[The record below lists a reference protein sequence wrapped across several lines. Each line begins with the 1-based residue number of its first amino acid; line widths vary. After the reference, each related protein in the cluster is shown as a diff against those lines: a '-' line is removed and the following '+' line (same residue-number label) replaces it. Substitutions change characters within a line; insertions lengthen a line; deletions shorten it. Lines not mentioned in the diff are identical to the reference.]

1 MGDDNKK
8 KCYSETRKKK
18 VVFAMGNKIYVVG
31 HKNPDTDSICS
42 AIAYANL
49 KGKITGEE
57 YEPRRAGDVNGE
69 TAYVLDRFQVEA
81 PKYLESVQLQ
91 VKDLEIRKVEGVSG
105 QMSIQ
110 EVWQRMTDESMKTL
124 PILRGNK
131 LEGIITIGDIAKS
144 YMEVYDNHILSISK
158 TQYRNIAGTM
168 DGTFVTGNA
177 HSYFVN
183 GKVLVAASEASHMD
197 EVIEKD
203 DLVIVGNR
211 LDIQRLAIEKD
222 ASCLVICQ
230 EEDVT
235 EKIRHLAEE
244 KEVTIIHTKK
254 GVFNATRNIHQS
266 IPVRY
271 LMTNKNELITFRPDE
286 YVEDIKEEM
295 SKTKFRDFPIIDA
308 QGDFVGF
315 ISRRRLLTMRKKQV
329 ILVDHNEKS
338 QTVDGIED
346 ANILEIID
354 HHRLGNLET
363 VGPIYFRNQPVGCT
377 ATIVYQMYLEN
388 KVPVTKQM
396 AGLLCS
402 AILSDTLLFRSPT
415 CTAVDQMAA
424 TALAEMAEIDME
436 EHAKKMF
443 QAGSNLKGKTPEEIC
458 YQDFKVFQAGEA
470 IFGVGQ
476 ISFLDAD
483 EVKSVKEELCEY
495 LEEARLKQ
503 GLHQVYIM
511 LTNIL
516 EESSEILCCGEKAKE
531 HICHAFAVEEV
542 EGKILLN
549 GVVSRK
555 KQMIPTLVSYLQ
567 EK

>member
-1 MGDDNKK
+1 M
-8 KCYSETRKKK
+8 
-18 VVFAMGNKIYVVG
+18 FAMENKIYVVG

-49 KGKITGEE
+49 KETITGAS
-57 YEPRRAGDVNGE
+57 YEPKRAGEVNGE
-69 TAYVLDRFQVEA
+69 TAYVLEKFHAEVPE
-81 PKYLESVQLQ
+81 YLESVQLQ
-91 VKDLEIRKVEGVSG
+91 VKDLEIRKIKGVSG

-110 EVWQRMTDESMKTL
+110 EVWQRMKDENMKTL
-124 PILRGNK
+124 PVTRDNK

-168 DGTFVTGNA
+168 NGTIVTGNE

-183 GKVLVAASEASHMD
+183 GKVMVAASEPDHME

-211 LDIQRLAIEKD
+211 LDMQKLAIEKNV
-222 ASCLVICQ
+222 SCLVICQ
-230 EEDVT
+230 EEEVDK
-235 EKIRHLAEE
+235 EIIHLAEE
-244 KEVTIIHTKK
+244 KEITIIHTKN
-254 GVFNATRNIHQS
+254 GVFNASRNIHQS

-271 LMTNKNELITFRPDE
+271 LMTNKKELISFRPDE

-295 SKTKFRDFPIIDA
+295 SKTKFRDFPIIDH

-329 ILVDHNEKS
+329 ILVDHNEKA

-377 ATIVYQMYLEN
+377 ATIIYQMYLEN
-388 KVPVTKQM
+388 NVTITKM
-396 AGLLCS
+396 IAGLLCS

-415 CTAVDQMAA
+415 CTAVDKMAA
-424 TALAEMAEIDME
+424 TALAEIAEIDME

-443 QAGSNLKGKTPEEIC
+443 QAGSNLKGKTPEEVC
-458 YQDFKVFQAGEA
+458 YQDFKVFQAGETV
-470 IFGVGQ
+470 FGVGQ
-476 ISFLDAD
+476 ISFLDAE
-483 EVKSVKEELCEY
+483 EVEPVKEALAEY
-495 LEEARLKQ
+495 LEEARRKQ

-516 EESSEILCCGEKAKE
+516 EESSEILCCGDHART
-531 HICHAFAVEEV
+531 HICNAFSVEDTGDRLV
-542 EGKILLN
+542 LG

-555 KQMIPTLVSYLQ
+555 KQMIPALVSYLQ
-567 EK
+567 QK

>member
-1 MGDDNKK
+1 MM
-8 KCYSETRKKK
+8 
-18 VVFAMGNKIYVVG
+18 FAMKNKIYVIG

-49 KGKITGEE
+49 KKQLTGEL

-69 TAYVLDRFQVEA
+69 TAYVLDKFQIEA
-81 PKYLESVQLQ
+81 PNYLESVQLQ
-91 VKDLEIRKVEGVSG
+91 VKDLEIRKIEGVSG

-110 EVWQRMTDESMKTL
+110 EVWERMTAENMKTL
-124 PILRGNK
+124 PVLRGNK

-144 YMEVYDNHILSISK
+144 YMEVYDNHILSTSK
-158 TQYRNIAGTM
+158 TQYRNIARTM
-168 DGTFVTGNA
+168 DGTFVTGNE

-203 DLVIVGNR
+203 DLVITGNR
-211 LDIQRLAIEKD
+211 LDIQRLAIEKN
-222 ASCLVICQ
+222 AACLVICQ
-230 EEDVT
+230 EEAV
-235 EKIRHLAEE
+235 AEE
-244 KEVTIIHTKK
+244 IRQLAKEREITIIHTKK

-271 LMTNKNELITFRPDE
+271 LMTKKNALITFRPDE

-295 SKTKFRDFPIIDA
+295 SKTKFRDFPILDA
-308 QGDFVGF
+308 QGNFVGF
-315 ISRRRLLTMRKKQV
+315 ISRRRLLTMHKKQV

-338 QTVDGIED
+338 QTVDGIEE

-363 VGPIYFRNQPVGCT
+363 IGPIYFRNQPVGCT
-377 ATIVYQMYLEN
+377 ATIIYQMYLEN
-388 KVPVTKQM
+388 AVELTKQM

-415 CTAVDQMAA
+415 CTAVDRMAA
-424 TALAEMAEIDME
+424 TALAQIAEIDME

-470 IFGVGQ
+470 VFGVGQ
-476 ISFLDAD
+476 ISFLDGE
-483 EVKSVKEELCEY
+483 EVDYIKEDLCVY
-495 LEEARLKQ
+495 LEEARQKQ

-516 EESSEILCCGEKAKE
+516 EESSEILCCGDYAEANL
-531 HICHAFAVEEV
+531 CHAFGVEKLD
-542 EGKILLN
+542 GRILLSD
-549 GVVSRK
+549 VVSRK